1 MSLFE
6 NTPLINTGNPTIDS
20 QCGVAFSIAVLA
32 AAYNVAQAFR
42 EARRERQ
49 QQRRSRRGVR
59 DRTNAIRAFYILA
72 LLSFATVMWLRS
84 EHRAIK
90 LVSMADIQEY
100 RQTTLRGTVLG
111 KEPAGWV
118 GAEFVK
124 DTANNIRL
132 PNVDEIPAAASKLYD
147 NVKHAAQSGASVAS
161 DFMHAGGK
169 VAGAVADPDG
179 RDGRQVKKQIDKT
192 VKGVQKTANQ
202 RAKRAVD
209 DTKAALYAGGQ
220 SVLHEASALWEGES
234 EIPSELS
241 KTFPWAGGILKP
253 NSSVWDFFKSLIDT
267 ALRYWWMQQWLAGYV
282 VWAVYVGLE
291 CHYQDFRAHVAFSFA
306 LLGYCSSL
314 ATMQCLF
321 FALLLHKTDGG
332 PGTASHRGYRR
343 HQPLGQVVLIPAVL
357 SLACVLRLPFETR
370 AGWLDILQ
378 SLVMVL
384 PMCVAAVLQVS
395 DAVRCAHGNMLTLS
409 QDRDRMDAWVK
420 SYGSRGQARHVLSV
434 IWWTIGMACLVT
446 HLVATYNG
454 YLASDPAS
462 ENGRWW
468 LPSLDR
474 FRRSSDKPAHMFHSI
489 GSVLSALGDHAWLNA
504 VGWDVLFS
512 TASIGLWAAV
522 RSADPRSIAKCALWP
537 WLDGTLEVAQ
547 DAAEYVQETTEPYV
561 EATKQGVSHLQ
572 DAAQPYL
579 KKSKQGISDF
589 NEAAQPYLK
598 KTKEYLDDE
607 REYLGEVWDRN
618 APDAQEVM
626 KKAKKGVD
634 VGLERVGTASKRA
647 VSSAAQLINGHGGT
661 DDEADSL
668 FTQRSSNAPD
678 VARQARARRTYNE
691 QSKGQDHDD
700 QGDWDE
706 VRSKKSPSPTK
717 RRGRPPSAGPK
728 RASSAPRKAA
738 SRSRTRNGE
747 VQSSPTKRRSSRLRN
762 LTDSV
767 PGTSQDS
774 DERSGW
780 LPDGREIT
788 RTLRN
793 SLPSSADLRIT
804 PDIVEGAEAG
814 GLTLGLFV
822 FGGLGLASA
831 GVFGADGMQ

>member
-6 NTPLINTGNPTIDS
+6 DTPLISTGNPTIDA
-20 QCGVAFSIAVLA
+20 QCGVVFGIAVLA

-42 EARRERQ
+42 EARQERQ
-49 QQRRSRRGVR
+49 QQRRRSRGVP
-59 DRTNAIRAFYILA
+59 DRANAIRAFYVLA
-72 LLSFATVMWLRS
+72 LISFATVTWLRT

-90 LVSMADIQEY
+90 LVSIADIQEY

-111 KEPAGWV
+111 KEPAAWIKTD
-118 GAEFVK
+118 FVK

-132 PNVDEIPAAASKLYD
+132 PKVDEIPAAASRMYD
-147 NVKHAAQSGASVAS
+147 NAKHAAQSGASVAS

-192 VKGVQKTANQ
+192 VRGVQKTANQ
-202 RAKRAVD
+202 RAKKAVD

-234 EIPSELS
+234 EIPTELS

-253 NSSVWDFFKSLIDT
+253 NSSVWELFKTLIDT
-267 ALRYWWMQQWLAGYV
+267 APRFWWTQQWLAGYIA
-282 VWAVYVGLE
+282 WAVYVGLE
-291 CHYQDFRAHVAFSFA
+291 CHYSDFRAYLALSFA

-321 FALLLHKTDGG
+321 FALLLHKTDGD
-332 PGTASHRGYRR
+332 PGTTSHRGYRR
-343 HQPLGQVVLIPAVL
+343 HQPLGQVVLVPAVL
-357 SLACVLRLPFETR
+357 SLACVLHLPFETR

-378 SLVMVL
+378 CLVMVL
-384 PMCVAAVLQVS
+384 PMCAAAVLQVS
-395 DAVRCAHGNMLTLS
+395 NLVRCTPDDMLTLW

-420 SYGSRGQARHVLSV
+420 SYGSGGQAKHVLSL
-434 IWWTIGMACLVT
+434 IWWTIGMACLIT

-454 YLASDPAS
+454 YLASDPAG

-468 LPSLDR
+468 IPSLDR

-489 GSVLSALGDHAWLNA
+489 GSILSALGDHAWLNA

-512 TASIGLWAAV
+512 TVSIGLWAAV
-522 RSADPRSIAKCALWP
+522 SSADPRSMAKCALWP

-547 DAAEYVQETTEPYV
+547 DAAEYVHETTEPYI
-561 EATKQGVSHLQ
+561 EATKQSVSDLQ

-579 KKSKQGISDF
+579 KKSKQGISDLQD
-589 NEAAQPYLK
+589 AAQPYLK

-618 APDAQEVM
+618 APDAQGVM
-626 KKAKKGVD
+626 KKAKKGMN

-647 VSSAAQLINGHGGT
+647 VSSAAQLVNGHGAT
-661 DDEADSL
+661 DEDADST
-668 FTQRSSNAPD
+668 FTQRSSNATD

-691 QSKGQDHDD
+691 QSKGQDNDD

-738 SRSRTRNGE
+738 SRSRTRNDEG
-747 VQSSPTKRRSSRLRN
+747 QGSPTKRRSSRLRN
-762 LTDSV
+762 MPDSF
-767 PGTSQDS
+767 PGASQDG

-780 LPDGREIT
+780 VPDGREIT
-788 RTLRN
+788 RTLRK

-804 PDIVEGAEAG
+804 SDVVEGVEAA
-814 GLTLGLFV
+814 GLTLGFFV

-831 GVFGADGMQ
+831 GVFGADAMQ

>member
-20 QCGVAFSIAVLA
+20 QCGVVFSIAVLA

-49 QQRRSRRGVR
+49 QQRRSRRGVP
-59 DRTNAIRAFYILA
+59 DRTKAIGAFYVLA
-72 LLSFATVMWLRS
+72 LLSFATVTWLRS

-100 RQTTLRGTVLG
+100 RQTALRGTVLG
-111 KEPAGWV
+111 KEPAGWA

-267 ALRYWWMQQWLAGYV
+267 APRYWWMQQWLAGYV
-282 VWAVYVGLE
+282 VWA
-291 CHYQDFRAHVAFSFA
+291 
-306 LLGYCSSL
+306 
-314 ATMQCLF
+314 
-321 FALLLHKTDGG
+321 
-332 PGTASHRGYRR
+332 
-343 HQPLGQVVLIPAVL
+343 
-357 SLACVLRLPFETR
+357 
-370 AGWLDILQ
+370 
-378 SLVMVL
+378 
-384 PMCVAAVLQVS
+384 
-395 DAVRCAHGNMLTLS
+395 
-409 QDRDRMDAWVK
+409 

-474 FRRSSDKPAHMFHSI
+474 FRRSGDKPAHMFHSI
-489 GSVLSALGDHAWLNA
+489 GSILSALGDHAWLNA

-512 TASIGLWAAV
+512 TASIGLWVAV
-522 RSADPRSIAKCALWP
+522 SSADPRSIAKCALWP
-537 WLDGTLEVAQ
+537 WLDGTLEAAQ

-561 EATKQGVSHLQ
+561 EATKQGMSDLQ

-634 VGLERVGTASKRA
+634 VGLERVGTASIRA

-661 DDEADSL
+661 DEKADSL

-728 RASSAPRKAA
+728 RASSAPRKAT

-747 VQSSPTKRRSSRLRN
+747 GQSAPTKRRSSRLRN
-762 LTDSV
+762 LTDNI

-793 SLPSSADLRIT
+793 SLPSSAALRIT
-804 PDIVEGAEAG
+804 ADIVEGAEAG

>member
-6 NTPLINTGNPTIDS
+6 NTPLINTGNPTIDT
-20 QCGVAFSIAVLA
+20 QCGVVFSIAVLA
-32 AAYNVAQAFR
+32 PAYNVAQAFR

-49 QQRRSRRGVR
+49 QRRRSRRGVP
-59 DRTNAIRAFYILA
+59 DRTKAIGAFYVLA
-72 LLSFATVMWLRS
+72 LLSFATVTWLRS

-100 RQTTLRGTVLG
+100 RQTTLRGTLLG

-118 GAEFVK
+118 GTEFVK

-132 PNVDEIPAAASKLYD
+132 PNVDEIPAAASRMYD

-192 VKGVQKTANQ
+192 VKGVQRTANQ

-209 DTKAALYAGGQ
+209 DTKAAF
-220 SVLHEASALWEGES
+220 
-234 EIPSELS
+234 ELS

-253 NSSVWDFFKSLIDT
+253 NASVWDFFQSLIDT
-267 ALRYWWMQQWLAGYV
+267 APRYWWMQQWLAGYV

-291 CHYQDFRAHVAFSFA
+291 CHYQDFRAHVALSFA

-343 HQPLGQVVLIPAVL
+343 HQPLGQVVLVPAVL

-378 SLVMVL
+378 SLVMIL
-384 PMCVAAVLQVS
+384 PMCVAAVL
-395 DAVRCAHGNMLTLS
+395 

-420 SYGSRGQARHVLSV
+420 SYGSRGQAKFVLSI

-468 LPSLDR
+468 LPTLDR

-489 GSVLSALGDHAWLNA
+489 GSILSALGDHAWLNA

-537 WLDGTLEVAQ
+537 WLDGTLEVVQ

-561 EATKQGVSHLQ
+561 EATKQGVCDLQ

-717 RRGRPPSAGPK
+717 RRGRPPSVGPK
-728 RASSAPRKAA
+728 RASSAPRKAT

-747 VQSSPTKRRSSRLRN
+747 GQSSPTKRRSSRLRN
-762 LTDSV
+762 LTDNI

-793 SLPSSADLRIT
+793 SLPSSAALRIT

-822 FGGLGLASA
+822 LGGLGLASA
-831 GVFGADGMQ
+831 GVFGADGIQ

>member
-1 MSLFE
+1 MSFFE
-6 NTPLINTGNPTIDS
+6 DTPLISTGNPTIDA
-20 QCGVAFSIAVLA
+20 QCGVVFGIAVLA
-32 AAYNVAQAFR
+32 AAHNVAQAFR

-49 QQRRSRRGVR
+49 QPRRSRRGVP
-59 DRTNAIRAFYILA
+59 DRTKAIGAFYFLA
-72 LLSFATVMWLRS
+72 LLSFATVDWLRT

-90 LVSMADIQEY
+90 LGSIADIQEY

-118 GAEFVK
+118 GTEFVK

-132 PNVDEIPAAASKLYD
+132 PNVDELPSAASRFYD
-147 NVKHAAQSGASVAS
+147 NAKHAARSGASVAS

-202 RAKRAVD
+202 RAKKAVD

-234 EIPSELS
+234 EIPNELS
-241 KTFPWAGGILKP
+241 KTFPWAGGVFKP
-253 NSSVWDFFKSLIDT
+253 NSSVWDFFKSLVDT
-267 ALRYWWMQQWLAGYV
+267 APRFWWTQQWLAGYIA
-282 VWAVYVGLE
+282 WAAYVGLE
-291 CHYQDFRAHVAFSFA
+291 CHYLDFRAYVALSFA

-332 PGTASHRGYRR
+332 PGTTSHRGYRR
-343 HQPLGQVVLIPAVL
+343 HQPLGQVVLVPAVL
-357 SLACVLRLPFETR
+357 SLAGVLCLPFETR

-384 PMCVAAVLQVS
+384 PLCVAAVL
-395 DAVRCAHGNMLTLS
+395 

-420 SYGSRGQARHVLSV
+420 SYGSRGQAKYVLSL
-434 IWWTIGMACLVT
+434 IWWTIGIACLIT

-468 LPSLDR
+468 IPSLDR

-489 GSVLSALGDHAWLNA
+489 GSILSALGDHAWLNA

-512 TASIGLWAAV
+512 TISIGLWAAV
-522 RSADPRSIAKCALWP
+522 SSADSRSMAKCALWP

-561 EATKQGVSHLQ
+561 EATKQSMSDLQ

-589 NEAAQPYLK
+589 QEAAQPYLK

-607 REYLGEVWDRN
+607 REYLGEVWGRN

-647 VSSAAQLINGHGGT
+647 VSSAAQLVNGHGAT
-661 DDEADSL
+661 DEDADSA
-668 FTQRSSNAPD
+668 FTQRSSNATD

-691 QSKGQDHDD
+691 QSKGQDNDD

-738 SRSRTRNGE
+738 SRSRTRKDEG
-747 VQSSPTKRRSSRLRN
+747 QGSPTKRRSSRLRN
-762 LTDSV
+762 MKDSF
-767 PGTSQDS
+767 PGASQDG

-788 RTLRN
+788 RTLRK

-804 PDIVEGAEAG
+804 SDVVEGVEAA